1 MMNVRVV
8 VCGIVLFSLMV
19 ENANALYTFAN
30 SLLFKDICYNV
41 KRLVGV
47 SIEAYDLGGNL
58 VTKLEVNKNVNCFDV
73 SPVSCELNR
82 VVVLYKRHKKQG
94 SVYWLPVV
102 NDTEGGDKTPF
113 DSRFDTF
120 LKNYKKSA

>member
-30 SLLFKDICYNV
+30 SLLFKDICFSL
-41 KRLVGV
+41 KSLVGV
-47 SIEAYDLGGNL
+47 SIEVYDLGGKL

-73 SPVSCELNR
+73 VNSPVSCELNR
-82 VVVLYKRHKKQG
+82 VVVLYKRHKTQRPI
-94 SVYWLPVV
+94 YWLPVV
-102 NDTEGGDKTPF
+102 NDTEKGNKTPF

-120 LKNYKKSA
+120 LKKMYH

>member
-1 MMNVRVV
+1 MLNVRIAVY
-8 VCGIVLFSLMV
+8 GIVLFSLMV

-47 SIEAYDLGGNL
+47 SIEVYDLGGNL
-58 VTKLEVNKNVNCFDV
+58 VTKLEVNKNVNYFDV
-73 SPVSCELNR
+73 VNSPVSCELNR

-94 SVYWLPVV
+94 FIYWLPVV
-102 NDTEGGDKTPF
+102 NDTEGGNKTPF
-113 DSRFDTF
+113 DSRFNSF
-120 LKNYKKSA
+120 LNKMYH